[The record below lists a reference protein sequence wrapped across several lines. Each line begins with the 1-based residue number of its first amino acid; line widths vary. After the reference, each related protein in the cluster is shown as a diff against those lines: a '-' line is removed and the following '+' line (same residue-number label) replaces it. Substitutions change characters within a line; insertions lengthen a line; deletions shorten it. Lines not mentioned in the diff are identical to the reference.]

1 MKGGDEGRERGR
13 ERGYLPGLGVC
24 SYSNK
29 NMRSSLS
36 SSAQLAWYLRRSK
49 CIFGRDGEGE
59 RGEDKGR
66 ERGEKKDTHSLACPG
81 DAQSRT

>member
-49 CIFGRDGEGE
+49 CIFGRDVRE
-59 RGEDKGR
+59 REERVKGGR
-66 ERGEKKDTHSLACPG
+66 EERRRIHIL
-81 DAQSRT
+81 